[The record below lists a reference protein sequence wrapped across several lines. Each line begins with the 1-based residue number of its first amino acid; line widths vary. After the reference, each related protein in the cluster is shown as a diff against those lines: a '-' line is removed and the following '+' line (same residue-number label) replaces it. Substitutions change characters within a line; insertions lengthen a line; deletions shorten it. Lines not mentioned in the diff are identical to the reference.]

1 MYPNN
6 ITELLTE
13 LDNQTLAEGVHVDF
27 KVFQMSVN
35 IDVLVRT
42 MVAMANSD
50 GGVIVIGIADMST
63 KGYSL
68 HGLPKGIKKKLS
80 VNLKEFIDHRT
91 KNLEWSVDYGAYGG
105 MDFAALFVTPSNKG
119 MCFIHSDG
127 DIANRSYYYRRG
139 DRNVLIR
146 SQFRTLYKY
155 MTLDAAIAS
164 LESKS
169 WRFYEPT
176 QWPDKYESRFYCA
189 DYRKLPQEPGSEQR
203 VYATCVTRTQNSE
216 AAWKVY
222 AGKDGMQSHCI
233 QIELDLVELLHQLFS
248 TGYKIY
254 ERRVDYME
262 ETKLIHLHEASSRRH
277 AEYFSGFNFN
287 LFLNLLALKRDAYTY
302 ENEVR
307 YFAIQQTPEV
317 RSLGRK
323 VAHADLPMDWSKII
337 KRIRIDK
344 NCSLSE
350 LVALRHSCWSCGINP
365 IIKGTSLPGGL
376 IPSVAGMKQ
385 VDVSL
390 FNIDDMPGRKH
401 IVIEP

>member
-1 MYPNN
+1 MYPKN
-6 ITELLTE
+6 ISELITE

-27 KVFQMSVN
+27 KVFHLTAN
-35 IDVLVRT
+35 IDVLART
-42 MVAMANSD
+42 MVAMSNSG
-50 GGVIVIGIADMST
+50 GGVIMIGIADYSG

-68 HGLPKGIKKKLS
+68 HGLPKGIKKKLPI
-80 VNLKEFIDHRT
+80 NLKDYIDLKV
-91 KNLEWSVDYGAYGG
+91 KNLEWTIDFGVYGI
-105 MDFAALFVTPSNKG
+105 MDFAAIFVNPSSKG

-139 DRNVLIR
+139 EKNVLIR
-146 SQFRTLYKY
+146 SQFRTIYKY

-164 LESKS
+164 LESKT

-176 QWPDKYESRFYCA
+176 QWPDKFESRFYCA
-189 DYRKLPQEPGSEQR
+189 DYSKLNQEPGSEQR

-222 AGKDGMQSHCI
+222 AGKEGMQCHCI
-233 QIELDLVELLHQLFS
+233 QIEIDLVESLHQLFS
-248 TGYKIY
+248 SGYKIY

-262 ETKLIHLHEASSRRH
+262 EIKLIHIHETTSRKH
-277 AEYFSGFNFN
+277 AEYFGEFNFN

-307 YFAIQQTPEV
+307 YFAISQTPEA
-317 RSLGRK
+317 RSLGKK

-337 KRIRIDK
+337 KKIRIDK
-344 NCSLSE
+344 NCSFSE

-365 IIKGTSLPGGL
+365 IIKGINLPGGV
-376 IPSVAGMKQ
+376 IPMVATMKQ
-385 VDVSL
+385 VDVTL